1 MVIWSLG
8 VVCLPICGFP
18 ENGRCQLFSIS
29 GSCRFFSQICWVSP
43 KLPRTILALWL
54 VASLRPF
61 DTCTEYMPCSQRTQ
75 PPRNRTPLLGLE
87 PHALHMLG
95 KPSTTELFFKFWD
108 GISINC
114 PCWLRIFHSQPQLKL
129 QTFES
134 PHPALKSLLK
144 LHLTEGLGC
153 LDYSSLLS
161 AGSHFWEQD
170 FPSQVCWWARLHV
183 DSGSK
188 CPVNLEFGL

>member
-1 MVIWSLG
+1 MVIWSLW
-8 VVCLPICGFP
+8 VMCLPICDFP
-18 ENGRCQLFSIS
+18 ENGGCQLFSIS
-29 GSCRFFSQICWVSP
+29 GSYQFFSQICWVSP

-114 PCWLRIFHSQPQLKL
+114 PCWLRIFHPSLSWNYKRLSHHTQL
-129 QTFES
+129 
-134 PHPALKSLLK
+134 LKSFKTTFNWRAWVSWL
-144 LHLTEGLGC
+144 
-153 LDYSSLLS
+153 
-161 AGSHFWEQD
+161 
-170 FPSQVCWWARLHV
+170 
-183 DSGSK
+183 
-188 CPVNLEFGL
+188 